1 MNKKRTLYWIEK
13 SEATQNEYAITKDV
27 QLEDTKTILEQISS
41 EDNASNTAFR
51 ILTDASEY
59 QGKDQI
65 IPLQPEQ
72 IFFMDYLD
80 AADIEN
86 KTFLEIGLGS
96 GVLSIFSL
104 LRGAKYGTG
113 LDINPRAKIFTGFNA
128 MINGVE
134 DQLEIRD
141 GNTENVYASV
151 AGETYDFV
159 FSNPPF
165 EPTPVGMDYYFNS
178 AAGIYGL
185 SFVEALMKGVD
196 SILAD
201 DGVFEMVTMA
211 PGTEEEAFMIYD
223 LVQKY
228 LPNRNVEITLDLQ
241 PITYNDFVDRFVDI
255 FNQDEAPIN
264 QMKEIAAS
272 EGVTHCHML
281 IFKYRKGEAG
291 ELVVKR
297 TSKTYE
303 TWESPLGKP
312 VNITAVMQTV

>member
-1 MNKKRTLYWIEK
+1 MKNKRTLYWIEK
-13 SEATQNEYAITKDV
+13 SEVTQEYAITKDIQV
-27 QLEDTKTILEQISS
+27 DNTQTILQAVALE
-41 EDNASNTAFR
+41 NKASDHAFR

-80 AADIEN
+80 DADIQG

-104 LRGAKYGTG
+104 LKGAKYGTG

-128 MINGVE
+128 MINSVE
-134 DQLEIRD
+134 DVLEIRD
-141 GNTENVYASV
+141 GNAENVFASV
-151 AGETYDFV
+151 KGEKYDFV

-185 SFVEALMKGVD
+185 SFVEALMKDVD
-196 SILAD
+196 TILSD
-201 DGVFEMVTMA
+201 NGVFQMVTMA
-211 PGTEEEAFMIYD
+211 PGTKTEAFMIYD
-223 LVQKY
+223 LVEKY
-228 LPNRNVEITLDLQ
+228 LPNCAVEITLDLQ
-241 PITYNDFVDRFVDI
+241 PITYNDFVDRFVEI

-264 QMKEIAAS
+264 QMKAIAAS

-281 IFKYRKGEAG
+281 IFKYRKGVKG
-291 ELVVKR
+291 QLVVKHAH
-297 TSKTYE
+297 KTYE

-312 VNITAVMQTV
+312 VDITAIMQTL